1 MTHGSRGRWLVD
13 KHAEV
18 AQDVPNTTC
27 SEHVVLL
34 GADPAAAELGG
45 DDDLALA
52 LGLDR
57 QQTVASHLFARLCC
71 GTLRRMQPGYQV

>member
-1 MTHGSRGRWLVD
+1 MAYGSRGRWLVD

-18 AQDVPNTTC
+18 AQDVADATRG
-27 SEHVVLL
+27 EHVVLL
-34 GADPAAAELGG
+34 GADPAAAELCG

-57 QQTVASHLFARLCC
+57 QQAVARHLFARL
-71 GTLRRMQPGYQV
+71 LPAL